1 MRAVLQRVSRAK
13 VTIDGAVSGE
23 IGRGFLILLGVSPE
37 DTTEDA
43 LYLARK
49 CVGLRVFTDENDKM
63 NLSLADV
70 GGKILAV
77 SQFTLY
83 ADCRKGKRPSFT
95 GAAKGEQAN
104 ELYEYFV
111 SCCRGLGVETQTG
124 AFGADMQVELLNDG
138 PVTILMDTDEMMR
151 KK

>member
-1 MRAVLQRVSRAK
+1 MRAVLQRVTHAS

-23 IGRGFLILLGVSPE
+23 IGTGFLILLGVGPE
-37 DTTEDA
+37 DTAEEA

-49 CVGLRVFTDENDKM
+49 CVGLRIFSDENDKM
-63 NLSLADV
+63 NLALADV

-77 SQFTLY
+77 SQFTLF
-83 ADCRKGKRPSFT
+83 ADCRKGKRPNFT
-95 GAAKGEQAN
+95 GAAKGDKAK

-111 SCCRGLGVETQTG
+111 ACCRGMGVETQTG
-124 AFGADMQVELLNDG
+124 EFGADMQVKLCNDG
-138 PVTILMDTDEMMR
+138 PVTVILDTDEMIR

>member
-1 MRAVLQRVSRAK
+1 MRAVLQRVSHAK
-13 VTIDGAVSGE
+13 VTIDGTVSGE
-23 IGRGFLILLGVSPE
+23 IGKGFLILHGVAPE
-37 DTTEDA
+37 DTAEEA

-63 NLSLADV
+63 NLSLDDV

-83 ADCRKGKRPSFT
+83 ADCRKGKRPNFI

-111 SCCRGLGVETQTG
+111 SCCRGLGIETQTG
-124 AFGADMQVELLNDG
+124 EFGADMQVELLNDG
-138 PVTILMDTDEMMR
+138 PVTILMDTDELMR